1 MRIPKQLVGAG
12 YALAAVGLGIVL
24 VQPTGGQAPAGYKG
38 PRLANGKPDLNGVW
52 QTNNAANWDLEPHPG
67 APSPVLAFGA
77 AGAVQPGLGVIVGD
91 EIPYLPA
98 ARGKKEE
105 NARNW
110 LTADPEVKC
119 YLPGVPRATYIGHPF
134 QILQSNDFVLIG
146 YQYASTSRSI
156 PLRPRTEEAPVNTW
170 MGDSVGRWDGDTLV
184 VNSESF
190 NDETWFDRAGN
201 YHSDALRVTERYTP
215 VDGNIIQYEA
225 TIEDP
230 KVFSRPWTIRM
241 PIYRRVEPNIQL
253 LEFKCVEYVEELMY
267 GHLKKR

>member
-1 MRIPKQLVGAG
+1 MRISKQLVGAG

-24 VQPTGGQAPAGYKG
+24 VQPTAGQAPSGYQG
-38 PRLANGKPDLNGVW
+38 PRLADGKPDLNGVW
-52 QTNNAANWDLEPHPG
+52 QTMNAANWDLEPHNG

-77 AGAVQPGLGVIVGD
+77 AGAVQPGLGVVDGD
-91 EIPYLPA
+91 EIPYLPG
-98 ARGKKEE
+98 ARAKQEE

-134 QILQSNDFVLIG
+134 QIVQSHDFVLIG
-146 YQYASTSRSI
+146 YQYASASRSI
-156 PLRPRTEEAPVNTW
+156 PLRARTEEAPVNTW
-170 MGDSVGRWDGDTLV
+170 MGDSVGRWEGDTLV
-184 VNSESF
+184 VDSESF

-201 YHSDALRVTERYTP
+201 YHSDALRVIERYTP
-215 VDGNIIQYEA
+215 ADANLIQYEA

-230 KVFSRPWTIRM
+230 TVFSRPWTIRM

-253 LEFKCVEYVEELMY
+253 MEFKCVEFVEELMY